1 MFFFFQAED
10 GIRDLTVTGVQTCA
24 LPISTRLPN
33 LKGPVP
39 IGLRVL
45 NSAVF
50 GSGTLSR
57 MCAGT
62 IQASPHAVRNGAK
75 GSLSRTRTVDSSGVS
90 MDAIASKPTLVKAPN
105 FGFVT
110 SSHLHL
116 TARALKGVPSC
127 HATPFFKRKVY
138 SRPFF
143 AIPPFLTD
151 GT

>member
-1 MFFFFQAED
+1 MTA
-10 GIRDLTVTGVQTCA
+10 RL
-24 LPISTRLPN
+24 LPAMGLPS
-33 LKGPVP
+33 LKAAVL
-39 IGLRVL
+39 IGLGVL

-57 MCAGT
+57 RCAGT

-90 MDAIASKPTLVKAPN
+90 MDATASKPTLVKAPN

-110 SSHLHL
+110 SSQVNF
-116 TARALKGVPSC
+116 TSREVKGLPSC
-127 HATPFFKRKVY
+127 HATPFFNRKVY
-138 SRPFF
+138 SSPFF

-151 GT
+151 G